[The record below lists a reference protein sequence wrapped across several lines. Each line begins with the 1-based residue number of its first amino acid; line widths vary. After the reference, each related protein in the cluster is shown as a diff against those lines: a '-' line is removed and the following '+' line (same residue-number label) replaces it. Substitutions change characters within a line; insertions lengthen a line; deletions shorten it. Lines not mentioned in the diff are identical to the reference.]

1 MATEMGRTL
10 ERCFK
15 ESRAVDT
22 ESLCIIAG
30 EKVGSILILEQGVR
44 ILFSMQVWS
53 VRIDLHVLDHCG
65 NIIDCAAIAAIT
77 ALKYFRLYP
86 LLLPNS
92 FPSSFPPLPSLLF
105 LLLLPSF
112 FLSPP
117 PPSSFSPSFSPPPP
131 PYTLPLSFS
140 PSLPLLSS
148 PSLLLMIL
156 PTHTDVQM

>member
-86 LLLPNS
+86 
-92 FPSSFPPLPSLLF
+92 PSSYQIPSLPPSLLV
-105 LLLLPSF
+105 LPSSSSSS
-112 FLSPP
+112 FLPPSFSLPPP
-117 PPSSFSPSFSPPPP
+117 PPSLYFP
-131 PYTLPLSFS
+131 
-140 PSLPLLSS
+140 LPLLSS

>member
-86 LLLPNS
+86 RCSYQIPSLPPSLLLLL
-92 FPSSFPPLPSLLF
+92 PSSFPPLP
-105 LLLLPSF
+105 
-112 FLSPP
+112 
-117 PPSSFSPSFSPPPP
+117 PSSLSPSFSPPPP
-131 PYTLPLSFS
+131 PPTLPLSSS